1 MNIIETHD
9 LCKQYG
15 NALRV
20 AHLDLD
26 VPEGSVYGFLGP
38 NGAGKSTTLKMILGL
53 VRPTAGSIQVL
64 GQNMDRANRLS
75 VLRQVGSLIESP
87 SYYGHLTGEEN
98 LRIVQTLRGVPEK
111 NIREVLQI
119 VRLDGQRGKKVA
131 HYSLGMKQ
139 RLGLALALSLSS
151 FTRFS
156 AACAGVR
163 EDTLRLHILANSDSE
178 ADQELK
184 LAVRDA
190 ILQAEGG
197 MFAAERT
204 KEGALRAAGADLEAI
219 RAVAQRTVRA
229 RGYSYPVAVRLEN
242 MYFSTREYDGFTLP
256 AGRYDAVR
264 VEIGA
269 HAGKNWFCVLFP
281 PMCVPAA
288 TSDGG
293 QDMSAYS
300 GAEQQAVCSS
310 YKVGF
315 AAVEWLEGLK
325 ESLSGQG
332 VRTLAEADGQ
342 AEQDD
347 EAQEE
352 PDGAEQDARRADKKE
367 TASRAGTEHSG
378 GRTVTTADRTQA
390 QAARTAD

>member
-1 MNIIETHD
+1 MR
-9 LCKQYG
+9 LLKKCKTLRA
-15 NALRV
+15 ALGGRL
-20 AHLDLD
+20 ARMGRRGRW
-26 VPEGSVYGFLGP
+26 E
-38 NGAGKSTTLKMILGL
+38 
-53 VRPTAGSIQVL
+53 
-64 GQNMDRANRLS
+64 LS
-75 VLRQVGSLIESP
+75 VL
-87 SYYGHLTGEEN
+87 
-98 LRIVQTLRGVPEK
+98 
-111 NIREVLQI
+111 
-119 VRLDGQRGKKVA
+119 
-131 HYSLGMKQ
+131 
-139 RLGLALALSLSS
+139 LGLALALSLSS

-163 EDTLRLHILANSDSE
+163 EDTLRLHILANSDS
-178 ADQELK
+178 DQEQK

-310 YKVGF
+310 YKVGI

-352 PDGAEQDARRADKKE
+352 ADGADQDVRRADKKE

>member
-1 MNIIETHD
+1 MR
-9 LCKQYG
+9 LLKKCKTLRA
-15 NALRV
+15 ALGGR
-20 AHLDLD
+20 L
-26 VPEGSVYGFLGP
+26 
-38 NGAGKSTTLKMILGL
+38 AGMG
-53 VRPTAGSIQVL
+53 RRG
-64 GQNMDRANRLS
+64 RWELS
-75 VLRQVGSLIESP
+75 VL
-87 SYYGHLTGEEN
+87 
-98 LRIVQTLRGVPEK
+98 
-111 NIREVLQI
+111 
-119 VRLDGQRGKKVA
+119 
-131 HYSLGMKQ
+131 
-139 RLGLALALSLSS
+139 LGLALALSLSS

-242 MYFSTREYDGFTLP
+242 MYFSTREYTASRCPPGATTP
-256 AGRYDAVR
+256 CR

-352 PDGAEQDARRADKKE
+352 ADGAERDARRADKKE

-390 QAARTAD
+390 QAARTVD

>member
-1 MNIIETHD
+1 MR
-9 LCKQYG
+9 LLKKCKTLRA
-15 NALRV
+15 ALGGRL
-20 AHLDLD
+20 ARMGHRGRW
-26 VPEGSVYGFLGP
+26 E
-38 NGAGKSTTLKMILGL
+38 
-53 VRPTAGSIQVL
+53 
-64 GQNMDRANRLS
+64 LS
-75 VLRQVGSLIESP
+75 VL
-87 SYYGHLTGEEN
+87 
-98 LRIVQTLRGVPEK
+98 
-111 NIREVLQI
+111 
-119 VRLDGQRGKKVA
+119 
-131 HYSLGMKQ
+131 
-139 RLGLALALSLSS
+139 LGLALALSLSS

-242 MYFSTREYDGFTLP
+242 MYFSTREYDGL
-256 AGRYDAVR
+256 R

>member
-1 MNIIETHD
+1 M
-9 LCKQYG
+9 
-15 NALRV
+15 
-20 AHLDLD
+20 
-26 VPEGSVYGFLGP
+26 
-38 NGAGKSTTLKMILGL
+38 
-53 VRPTAGSIQVL
+53 
-64 GQNMDRANRLS
+64 
-75 VLRQVGSLIESP
+75 
-87 SYYGHLTGEEN
+87 
-98 LRIVQTLRGVPEK
+98 
-111 NIREVLQI
+111 
-119 VRLDGQRGKKVA
+119 
-131 HYSLGMKQ
+131 
-139 RLGLALALSLSS
+139 
-151 FTRFS
+151 
-156 AACAGVR
+156 
-163 EDTLRLHILANSDSE
+163 
-178 ADQELK
+178 
-184 LAVRDA
+184 
-190 ILQAEGG
+190 
-197 MFAAERT
+197 
-204 KEGALRAAGADLEAI
+204 
-219 RAVAQRTVRA
+219 RA

>member
-1 MNIIETHD
+1 MQKRCGWIKRI
-9 LCKQYG
+9 KQAAARRLAG
-15 NALRV
+15 ASRRALREL
-20 AHLDLD
+20 A
-26 VPEGSVYGFLGP
+26 
-38 NGAGKSTTLKMILGL
+38 
-53 VRPTAGSIQVL
+53 VL
-64 GQNMDRANRLS
+64 A
-75 VLRQVGSLIESP
+75 
-87 SYYGHLTGEEN
+87 
-98 LRIVQTLRGVPEK
+98 
-111 NIREVLQI
+111 
-119 VRLDGQRGKKVA
+119 
-131 HYSLGMKQ
+131 
-139 RLGLALALSLSS
+139 GLALAIVLSN
-151 FTRFS
+151 FAGFA
-156 AACAGVR
+156 AACADVR
-163 EDTLRLHILANSDSE
+163 ADTLRLHILANSDSD
-178 ADQELK
+178 ADQSLK

-190 ILQAEGG
+190 ILAQAGALFGSEATKPQALD
-197 MFAAERT
+197 AAEQSLP
-204 KEGALRAAGADLEAI
+204 ALRQIALDTLRAHGCADD
-219 RAVAQRTVRA
+219 VT
-229 RGYSYPVAVRLEN
+229 VRLEN
-242 MYFSTREYDGFTLP
+242 LYFETREYDGFTLP

-352 PDGAEQDARRADKKE
+352 ADGAEQDVRRADKKE
-367 TASRAGTEHSG
+367 NASRAGTEHSG

-390 QAARTAD
+390 QAARTED

>member
-1 MNIIETHD
+1 MR
-9 LCKQYG
+9 LLKKCKTLRA
-15 NALRV
+15 ALGGRL
-20 AHLDLD
+20 ARMGRRGRW
-26 VPEGSVYGFLGP
+26 E
-38 NGAGKSTTLKMILGL
+38 
-53 VRPTAGSIQVL
+53 
-64 GQNMDRANRLS
+64 LS
-75 VLRQVGSLIESP
+75 VL
-87 SYYGHLTGEEN
+87 
-98 LRIVQTLRGVPEK
+98 
-111 NIREVLQI
+111 
-119 VRLDGQRGKKVA
+119 
-131 HYSLGMKQ
+131 
-139 RLGLALALSLSS
+139 LGLALALSLSS

-178 ADQELK
+178 ADQ
-184 LAVRDA
+184 
-190 ILQAEGG
+190 EGG

>member
-1 MNIIETHD
+1 MR
-9 LCKQYG
+9 LLKKCKTLRA
-15 NALRV
+15 ALGGRL
-20 AHLDLD
+20 ARMGRRGRW
-26 VPEGSVYGFLGP
+26 E
-38 NGAGKSTTLKMILGL
+38 
-53 VRPTAGSIQVL
+53 
-64 GQNMDRANRLS
+64 LS
-75 VLRQVGSLIESP
+75 VL
-87 SYYGHLTGEEN
+87 
-98 LRIVQTLRGVPEK
+98 
-111 NIREVLQI
+111 
-119 VRLDGQRGKKVA
+119 
-131 HYSLGMKQ
+131 
-139 RLGLALALSLSS
+139 LGLALALSLSS

-315 AAVEWLEGLK
+315 AAVEWLEG
-325 ESLSGQG
+325 SLSGQG

>member
-1 MNIIETHD
+1 MQDT
-9 LCKQYG
+9 
-15 NALRV
+15 AR
-20 AHLDLD
+20 
-26 VPEGSVYGFLGP
+26 
-38 NGAGKSTTLKMILGL
+38 GAGRTPCPHGAPWGP
-53 VRPTAGSIQVL
+53 VG
-64 GQNMDRANRLS
+64 LS
-75 VLRQVGSLIESP
+75 VL
-87 SYYGHLTGEEN
+87 
-98 LRIVQTLRGVPEK
+98 
-111 NIREVLQI
+111 
-119 VRLDGQRGKKVA
+119 
-131 HYSLGMKQ
+131 
-139 RLGLALALSLSS
+139 LGLALALSLSS

-347 EAQEE
+347 GAQVE

>member
-1 MNIIETHD
+1 M
-9 LCKQYG
+9 
-15 NALRV
+15 
-20 AHLDLD
+20 
-26 VPEGSVYGFLGP
+26 
-38 NGAGKSTTLKMILGL
+38 
-53 VRPTAGSIQVL
+53 
-64 GQNMDRANRLS
+64 
-75 VLRQVGSLIESP
+75 
-87 SYYGHLTGEEN
+87 
-98 LRIVQTLRGVPEK
+98 
-111 NIREVLQI
+111 
-119 VRLDGQRGKKVA
+119 
-131 HYSLGMKQ
+131 
-139 RLGLALALSLSS
+139 
-151 FTRFS
+151 
-156 AACAGVR
+156 
-163 EDTLRLHILANSDSE
+163 
-178 ADQELK
+178 
-184 LAVRDA
+184 
-190 ILQAEGG
+190 
-197 MFAAERT
+197 
-204 KEGALRAAGADLEAI
+204 
-219 RAVAQRTVRA
+219 AQRTVRA

-332 VRTLAEADGQ
+332 VRTLAEADEQ

-352 PDGAEQDARRADKKE
+352 ADGAEQDVRRADKRE
-367 TASRAGTEHSG
+367 RLPRRDGAFRRADGHNGRSHTGASCTYRGLKRSAI
-378 GRTVTTADRTQA
+378 
-390 QAARTAD
+390 

>member
-1 MNIIETHD
+1 
-9 LCKQYG
+9 
-15 NALRV
+15 
-20 AHLDLD
+20 
-26 VPEGSVYGFLGP
+26 
-38 NGAGKSTTLKMILGL
+38 
-53 VRPTAGSIQVL
+53 
-64 GQNMDRANRLS
+64 
-75 VLRQVGSLIESP
+75 
-87 SYYGHLTGEEN
+87 
-98 LRIVQTLRGVPEK
+98 
-111 NIREVLQI
+111 
-119 VRLDGQRGKKVA
+119 
-131 HYSLGMKQ
+131 
-139 RLGLALALSLSS
+139 
-151 FTRFS
+151 
-156 AACAGVR
+156 
-163 EDTLRLHILANSDSE
+163 
-178 ADQELK
+178 
-184 LAVRDA
+184 
-190 ILQAEGG
+190 

-332 VRTLAEADGQ
+332 VRTMAEADGQ

>member
-1 MNIIETHD
+1 MR
-9 LCKQYG
+9 LLKKCKTLRA
-15 NALRV
+15 ALGGRL
-20 AHLDLD
+20 ARMGRRGRW
-26 VPEGSVYGFLGP
+26 E
-38 NGAGKSTTLKMILGL
+38 
-53 VRPTAGSIQVL
+53 
-64 GQNMDRANRLS
+64 LS
-75 VLRQVGSLIESP
+75 VL
-87 SYYGHLTGEEN
+87 
-98 LRIVQTLRGVPEK
+98 
-111 NIREVLQI
+111 
-119 VRLDGQRGKKVA
+119 
-131 HYSLGMKQ
+131 
-139 RLGLALALSLSS
+139 LGLALALSLSS

-269 HAGKNWFCVLFP
+269 HAG
-281 PMCVPAA
+281 A

-352 PDGAEQDARRADKKE
+352 ADGAEQDVRRADKKE

>member
-1 MNIIETHD
+1 MR
-9 LCKQYG
+9 LLKKCKTLRA
-15 NALRV
+15 ALGGRL
-20 AHLDLD
+20 ARMGRRGRW
-26 VPEGSVYGFLGP
+26 E
-38 NGAGKSTTLKMILGL
+38 
-53 VRPTAGSIQVL
+53 
-64 GQNMDRANRLS
+64 LS
-75 VLRQVGSLIESP
+75 VL
-87 SYYGHLTGEEN
+87 
-98 LRIVQTLRGVPEK
+98 
-111 NIREVLQI
+111 
-119 VRLDGQRGKKVA
+119 
-131 HYSLGMKQ
+131 
-139 RLGLALALSLSS
+139 LGLALALSLSS

-332 VRTLAEADGQ
+332 VRTMAEADGQ

-352 PDGAEQDARRADKKE
+352 ADGAEQDAQRADKKE
-367 TASRAGTEHSG
+367 NASRAGTEHSG

-390 QAARTAD
+390 QAARTED

>member
-1 MNIIETHD
+1 MR
-9 LCKQYG
+9 LLKKCKTLRA
-15 NALRV
+15 ALGGRL
-20 AHLDLD
+20 ARMGRRSRW
-26 VPEGSVYGFLGP
+26 E
-38 NGAGKSTTLKMILGL
+38 
-53 VRPTAGSIQVL
+53 
-64 GQNMDRANRLS
+64 LS
-75 VLRQVGSLIESP
+75 VL
-87 SYYGHLTGEEN
+87 
-98 LRIVQTLRGVPEK
+98 
-111 NIREVLQI
+111 
-119 VRLDGQRGKKVA
+119 
-131 HYSLGMKQ
+131 M
-139 RLGLALALSLSS
+139 GLALALSLSS

-229 RGYSYPVAVRLEN
+229 RGYSYPIAVRLEN

-315 AAVEWLEGLK
+315 AAVEWLE

-332 VRTLAEADGQ
+332 VRTMAEADGQ

-352 PDGAEQDARRADKKE
+352 ADGAEQDARRADKKE
-367 TASRAGTEHSG
+367 NASRAGTEHSG

-390 QAARTAD
+390 QAARTED

>member
-1 MNIIETHD
+1 MR
-9 LCKQYG
+9 LLKKCKTLRA
-15 NALRV
+15 ALGGRL
-20 AHLDLD
+20 ARMGRRGRW
-26 VPEGSVYGFLGP
+26 E
-38 NGAGKSTTLKMILGL
+38 
-53 VRPTAGSIQVL
+53 
-64 GQNMDRANRLS
+64 LS
-75 VLRQVGSLIESP
+75 VL
-87 SYYGHLTGEEN
+87 
-98 LRIVQTLRGVPEK
+98 
-111 NIREVLQI
+111 
-119 VRLDGQRGKKVA
+119 
-131 HYSLGMKQ
+131 
-139 RLGLALALSLSS
+139 LGLALALSLSS

-219 RAVAQRTVRA
+219 RAVAQRTV
-229 RGYSYPVAVRLEN
+229 EN

-352 PDGAEQDARRADKKE
+352 ADGAEQDVRRADKKE
-367 TASRAGTEHSG
+367 NASRAGTEHSG

-390 QAARTAD
+390 QAARTED

>member
-1 MNIIETHD
+1 MGRRGRWE
-9 LCKQYG
+9 
-15 NALRV
+15 
-20 AHLDLD
+20 
-26 VPEGSVYGFLGP
+26 
-38 NGAGKSTTLKMILGL
+38 
-53 VRPTAGSIQVL
+53 
-64 GQNMDRANRLS
+64 LS
-75 VLRQVGSLIESP
+75 VL
-87 SYYGHLTGEEN
+87 
-98 LRIVQTLRGVPEK
+98 
-111 NIREVLQI
+111 
-119 VRLDGQRGKKVA
+119 
-131 HYSLGMKQ
+131 
-139 RLGLALALSLSS
+139 LGLALALSLSS

-390 QAARTAD
+390 QAARTED